1 MSNNYCL
8 YTNQCIVNSKLQL
21 IPELTMEF
29 VMQTKLCICLLQK
42 QMLSQYEYL
51 EHSEIDSY
59 LKSTTSTVYN
69 SFPGLLV

>member
-29 VMQTKLCICLLQK
+29 VIQTKFCIRLLQK
-42 QMLSQYEYL
+42 QMLSKYEYL
-51 EHSEIDSY
+51 EHSKIKSY
-59 LKSTTSTVYN
+59 LKSTTATVYN
-69 SFPGLLV
+69 SFTGLLV